1 MAKLFYFA
9 NLVDKLGTGGETID
23 LPAGVTTVRDLLAW
37 QRARGGQWQTT
48 FTDSA
53 LHVTVN
59 RQFASPDTPIGNQD
73 EIAFIAAR
81 P

>member
-9 NLVDKLGTGGETID
+9 NLVDKLGTGSETLD
-23 LPAGVTTVRDLLAW
+23 LPAEVNTVRALLAW

-48 FTDSA
+48 FSDSA

-59 RQFASPDTPIGNQD
+59 RQFANPDSPISNQD

>member
-1 MAKLFYFA
+1 MTLAS
-9 NLVDKLGTGGETID
+9 GGSLD
-23 LPAGVTTVRDLLAW
+23 LPAEVNTVRALLAW
-37 QRARGGQWQTT
+37 QRARGGQWQTA
-48 FTDSA
+48 FSDHA

-59 RQFASPDTPIGNQD
+59 RQFANPDSPVSNQD